1 MPACDDN
8 VYIGA
13 SKPVQSAV
21 KIPKNGSSR
30 LSEDVWLIGEA
41 LSRHYR
47 TSNLRVA
54 IESAIRITS
63 DRLASEDPDFA
74 KLLKE
79 VKEEGVENND

>member
-1 MPACDDN
+1 MYSP
-8 VYIGA
+8 
-13 SKPVQSAV
+13 V
-21 KIPKNGSSR
+21 KIPKNSSSR

-54 IESAIRITS
+54 IESAIRITA
-63 DRLASEDPDFA
+63 DRLASEDADFA

-79 VKEEGVENND
+79 VRSEGVENE